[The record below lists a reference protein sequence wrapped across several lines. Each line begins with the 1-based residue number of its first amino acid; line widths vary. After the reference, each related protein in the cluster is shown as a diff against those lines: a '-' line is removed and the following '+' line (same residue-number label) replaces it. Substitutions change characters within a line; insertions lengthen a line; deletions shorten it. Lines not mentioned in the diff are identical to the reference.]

1 MGRRNR
7 RAIRLGI
14 VVGLLLMSFGAAQ
27 PAVALDSCL
36 DLGLTL
42 NRETAEVGED
52 VQVSVSLAN
61 HCSARS
67 VDVYVVIV
75 LPPAAPPSVGCP
87 GSLALVFVTNGGSA
101 FALRCQSASVAT
113 FPPFVA
119 NVTIPA
125 AIDVTVHD
133 LAAFTWPAGAPSGSY
148 TLAIVATP
156 PDAFADGVLGP
167 GDILALGARDLT
179 N

>member
-1 MGRRNR
+1 
-7 RAIRLGI
+7 
-14 VVGLLLMSFGAAQ
+14 VVGFLILSSGAAQ
-27 PAVALDSCL
+27 PAVALDPCL

-42 NRETAEVGED
+42 NRETTEVGED

-61 HCSARS
+61 HCSVRS

-75 LPPAAPPSVGCP
+75 LPPTAAPSVGCP
-87 GSLALVFVTNGGSA
+87 GSVALVFVTNGGSA

-125 AIDVTVHD
+125 AVDVTVHD
-133 LAAFTWPAGAPSGSY
+133 LAAFTWPAGAPPGTY
-148 TLAIVATP
+148 TIAIVATP
-156 PDAFADGVLGP
+156 PSAFADGVLGP
-167 GDILALGARDLT
+167 SDILALGARDLT

>member
-1 MGRRNR
+1 MSRRNQ

-14 VVGLLLMSFGAAQ
+14 VVGFLIMSFGAAK

-42 NRETAEVGED
+42 NRETTGVGD
-52 VQVSVSLAN
+52 DLRVGVSLAN

-75 LPPAAPPSVGCP
+75 LPPTAPPSVGCP
-87 GSLALVFVTNGGSA
+87 GSLALAFVTNGGSA

-125 AIDVTVHD
+125 AIDVAVHD
-133 LAAFTWPAGAPSGSY
+133 LVAFTWPAGAPPGTY
-148 TLAIVATP
+148 TLAIVATAP
-156 PDAFADGVLGP
+156 SAFADGVLDP